1 MATSKYSR
9 YYTYVKPV
17 IENRIIRSSAPYIF
31 SLITISI
38 LTIFAIRPTVSTI
51 LNLQKNIEE
60 NEKVLQALDSKA
72 QSLIEGKRNLDNLNP
87 EIKVKIE
94 AAAPT
99 KTNVP
104 SVIASLQSS
113 SVNIASVSALQIQP
127 LTIIDNTI
135 SEEKALLSLGEIN
148 FAHNTQGQFYQLL
161 LSLQNL
167 NKSSRLFNI
176 TSVIINK
183 QADGPPVLSITGK
196 AYYLK

>member
-51 LNLQKNIEE
+51 LNLQKNIGE

-99 KTNVP
+99 ETNVP
-104 SVIASLQSS
+104 AVIANLQSS

-135 SEEKALLSLGEIN
+135 SEKKALLSLGEIN
-148 FAHNTQGQFYQLL
+148 FAYNTQGQFYQLL
-161 LSLQNL
+161 LSLENL
-167 NKSSRLFNI
+167 NKSSRLLNI
-176 TSVIINK
+176 TSVVINK
-183 QADGPPVLSITGK
+183 QADDPPVLSITGK

>member
-17 IENRIIRSSAPYIF
+17 IENKIIRSSAPYIF

-51 LNLQKNIEE
+51 LNLQKNIGE

-99 KTNVP
+99 ETNVP
-104 SVIASLQSS
+104 AVIANLQSS

-135 SEEKALLSLGEIN
+135 SEKKALLSLGEIN
-148 FAHNTQGQFYQLL
+148 FAYNTQGQFYQLL
-161 LSLQNL
+161 LSLENL
-167 NKSSRLFNI
+167 NKSSRLLNI
-176 TSVIINK
+176 TSVVINK
-183 QADGPPVLSITGK
+183 QADDPPVLSITGK